1 MLLTDLINRTLHR
14 DHNDE
19 AAFSLPKGKQ
29 SPAVVLQPWEKL
41 THSGGQMKPSHVH

>member
-19 AAFSLPKGKQ
+19 AAFSLPKGKR